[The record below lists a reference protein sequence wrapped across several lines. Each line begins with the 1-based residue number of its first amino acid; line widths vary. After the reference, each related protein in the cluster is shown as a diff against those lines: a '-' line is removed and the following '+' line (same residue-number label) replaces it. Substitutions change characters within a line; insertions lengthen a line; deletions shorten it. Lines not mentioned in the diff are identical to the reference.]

1 MDFYCMKHRKK
12 HNVNSYD
19 TVTKM
24 NKRTG
29 KKMNFAVATCPVDK
43 KTKMYRVLGKAWFYE
58 VRRANNRRG

>member
-12 HNVNSYD
+12 HTVDKYD
-19 TVTKM
+19 TVTKF

-43 KTKMYRVLGKAWFYE
+43 KTKMYRVLGKA
-58 VRRANNRRG
+58 